1 MQAIQ
6 GLLSQATDYYQDYQ
20 VKGEIKKMITL
31 EELKKIGE
39 VNAADEAEKIENFLS
54 DEITTAY
61 KEGYSFKYF
70 NWEDVLRSEVMPYL
84 DKIAKSGFKVV
95 VTKQTPKFDE
105 TGKYVDTLVNEVFI
119 WWGK

>member
-1 MQAIQ
+1 
-6 GLLSQATDYYQDYQ
+6 
-20 VKGEIKKMITL
+20 MITL
-31 EELKKIGE
+31 EELKKIDE

-105 TGKYVDTLVNEVFI
+105 TGKYIDTLVNEVFI